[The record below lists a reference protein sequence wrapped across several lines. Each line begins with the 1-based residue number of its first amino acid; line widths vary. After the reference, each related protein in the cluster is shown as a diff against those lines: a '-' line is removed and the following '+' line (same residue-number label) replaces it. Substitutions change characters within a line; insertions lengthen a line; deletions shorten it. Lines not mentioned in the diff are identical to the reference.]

1 MTADN
6 SRLGGLHT
14 TLQSPSRQSLTS
26 FEDSDMKRFS
36 PAVGLV
42 LSLAVATP
50 AALAESGGRIPMR
63 DFFRHPDR
71 AYFRIS
77 GDGRTLSFMQPWER
91 RMNIYVQ
98 PVGSSA
104 APVRVT
110 SEKDRDIPDYF
121 WKGADRIVY
130 TKDFGGDEN
139 DHIVV
144 VDRHGGEPKDVTP
157 FPGVKAQ
164 IIDPL
169 VEFPDR
175 MLVGL
180 NKRVKEVF
188 DVYEL
193 DLASGKLTEIA
204 QNPGNITAWGADH
217 AGQLRFAI
225 ETDGVDQT
233 YLYRANP
240 KAPFAPVLK
249 TTFRDQF
256 APQFF
261 TADNRKLYVASNLGR
276 DKVAIVLVD
285 PASAKEERLV
295 YARDDVDVTG
305 VVWSKARKRPAYAIY
320 QTWKNERHYLDP
332 DAEQLF
338 TGLEKKLTGYEVTV
352 QSTTD
357 DESGLIVAATSDRT
371 QGTRYLY
378 DRRHD
383 RLTKLGDVAPWLPE
397 SRMAAMKPIHYPAR
411 DGLTING
418 YLTLPNGI
426 APKDLPVIVNP
437 HGGPWYR
444 DGWGFNPE
452 VQFLASRGYAVLQM
466 NYRGS
471 TGYGRKFWEAS
482 FRQWGLAMQDDVT
495 DGVEWLVKEGIA
507 DPKRVCIYGGS
518 YGGYATLEGLVK
530 TPDLYACG
538 VDYVGVSNLFT
549 FMNTIPPYWKPFLG
563 MMHEMV
569 GDPEKDK
576 ERLAAAS
583 PALHADRI
591 KAPLLIAQGARDPRV
606 NKDESD
612 QMVAA
617 LKARG
622 IDVPYIVK
630 DNEGHG
636 FSNEENQFAFYDAM
650 EAFLAKYL
658 GKSNQ

>member
-1 MTADN
+1 MN
-6 SRLGGLHT
+6 RLLPFAGI
-14 TLQSPSRQSLTS
+14 
-26 FEDSDMKRFS
+26 
-36 PAVGLV
+36 V
-42 LSLAVATP
+42 LSLGVATP
-50 AALAESGGRIPMR
+50 SASGASPGAIPMR

-77 GDGRTLSFMQPWER
+77 GDGKTLSFMQPWER
-91 RMNIYVQ
+91 RMNVYVQ
-98 PVGSSA
+98 PVGSKA
-104 APVRVT
+104 EPVRIT
-110 SEKDRDIPDYF
+110 AEKDRDIPDYF

-144 VDRHGGEPKDVTP
+144 VDRNGGEPKDVTP

-164 IIDPL
+164 IVDPL
-169 VEFPDR
+169 VEMPDR

-188 DVYEL
+188 DVYDL
-193 DLASGKLTEIA
+193 DLPSGKLTLVAE
-204 QNPGNITAWGADH
+204 NPGNITDWGADH
-217 AGQLRFAI
+217 AGQVRYAI
-225 ETDGVDQT
+225 ATDGVNRT
-233 YLYRANP
+233 YLYRDDAQS
-240 KAPFAPVLK
+240 AFRPVLT

-256 APQFF
+256 QPLLF
-261 TADNRKLYVASNLGR
+261 TADNRKLYVGSNLGR

-285 PASAKEERLV
+285 PATGKEGQVV
-295 YARDDVDVTG
+295 YERDDVDVQNIA
-305 VVWSKARKRPAYAIY
+305 WSRARQRASFVNY
-320 QTWKNERHYLDP
+320 QTWKLERHYLDP
-332 DAEQLF
+332 DARQLF
-338 TGLEKKLTGYEVTV
+338 ERLEARLPGYEVTL
-352 QSTTD
+352 QSLTD
-357 DESGLIVAATSDRT
+357 DESRMIVAATSDRT

-378 DRRHD
+378 DRKAD
-383 RLTKLGDVAPWLPE
+383 TLTKLADVAPWLPE
-397 SRMAAMKPIHYPAR
+397 ASMAAMRPIHYTTR
-411 DGLTING
+411 DGLTVNG
-418 YLTLPNGI
+418 YLTLPNGV
-426 APKDLPVIVNP
+426 APKKLPVVVNP

-452 VQFLASRGYAVLQM
+452 VQFLANRGYAVLQM

-471 TGYGRKFWEAS
+471 TGYGRRFWEAS
-482 FRQWGLAMQDDVT
+482 FKQWGFAMQDDIT

-507 DPKRVCIYGGS
+507 DPARICIYGGS

-569 GDPEKDK
+569 GDPAKD
-576 ERLAAAS
+576 EARLAAAS

-636 FSNEENQFAFYDAM
+636 FHNEENQFAFYEAM
-650 EAFLAKYL
+650 EQFLAKYL
-658 GKSNQ
+658 GHPVTTASPAKDAPREP

>member
-1 MTADN
+1 MN
-6 SRLGGLHT
+6 RLLPFAGI
-14 TLQSPSRQSLTS
+14 
-26 FEDSDMKRFS
+26 
-36 PAVGLV
+36 V
-42 LSLAVATP
+42 LSLGVATP
-50 AALAESGGRIPMR
+50 SASGASPGAIPMR

-77 GDGRTLSFMQPWER
+77 GDGKTLSFMQPWER
-91 RMNIYVQ
+91 RMNVYVQ
-98 PVGSSA
+98 PVGSKA
-104 APVRVT
+104 EPVRIT
-110 SEKDRDIPDYF
+110 AEKDRDIPDYF

-144 VDRHGGEPKDVTP
+144 VDRNGGEPKDVTP

-164 IIDPL
+164 IVDPL
-169 VEFPDR
+169 VEMPDR

-188 DVYEL
+188 DVYDL
-193 DLASGKLTEIA
+193 DLPSGKLTLVAE
-204 QNPGNITAWGADH
+204 NPGNITDWGADH
-217 AGQLRFAI
+217 AGQVRYAI
-225 ETDGVDQT
+225 ATDGVNRT
-233 YLYRANP
+233 YLYRDDAQS
-240 KAPFAPVLK
+240 AFRPVLT

-256 APQFF
+256 QPLLF
-261 TADNRKLYVASNLGR
+261 TADNRKLYVGSNLGR
-276 DKVAIVLVD
+276 DNVAIVLVD
-285 PASAKEERLV
+285 PATGKEGQVV
-295 YARDDVDVTG
+295 YERDDVDVQNIA
-305 VVWSKARKRPAYAIY
+305 WSRARQRASFVNY
-320 QTWKNERHYLDP
+320 QTWKLERHYLDP
-332 DAEQLF
+332 DARQLF
-338 TGLEKKLTGYEVTV
+338 ERLEARLPGYEVTL
-352 QSTTD
+352 QSLTD
-357 DESGLIVAATSDRT
+357 DESRMIVAATSDRT

-378 DRRHD
+378 DRKAD
-383 RLTKLGDVAPWLPE
+383 TLTKLADVAPWLPE
-397 SRMAAMKPIHYPAR
+397 ASMAAMKPIHYTTR
-411 DGLTING
+411 DGLTVNG
-418 YLTLPNGI
+418 YLTLPNGV
-426 APKDLPVIVNP
+426 APKKLPVVVNP

-452 VQFLASRGYAVLQM
+452 VQFLANRGYAVLQM

-471 TGYGRKFWEAS
+471 TGYGRRFWEAS
-482 FRQWGLAMQDDVT
+482 FKQWGFAMQDDIT

-507 DPKRVCIYGGS
+507 DPARICIYGGS

-569 GDPEKDK
+569 GDPAKD
-576 ERLAAAS
+576 EARLAAAS

-606 NKDESD
+606 NKGESD

-636 FSNEENQFAFYDAM
+636 FHNEENQFAFYEAM
-650 EAFLAKYL
+650 EQFLAKYL
-658 GKSNQ
+658 GHPVTTASPAKDAPREP

>member
-1 MTADN
+1 MT
-6 SRLGGLHT
+6 RL
-14 TLQSPSRQSLTS
+14 
-26 FEDSDMKRFS
+26 F
-36 PAVGLV
+36 PAAGLV
-42 LSLAVATP
+42 PAPSLVAP
-50 AALAESGGRIPMR
+50 GAAGQAGEPIPMR
-63 DFFRHPDR
+63 DFFRRPER

-91 RMNIYVQ
+91 RMNIFVQ
-98 PVGSSA
+98 PVGATA
-104 APVRVT
+104 APLRIT
-110 SEKDRDIPDYF
+110 AERDRDIPDYF
-121 WKGADRIVY
+121 WKGANRIVY
-130 TKDFGGDEN
+130 GKDFGGDEN

-144 VDRHGGEPKDVTP
+144 VDRRGGEPNDVTP

-169 VEFPDR
+169 DEFPDR
-175 MLVGL
+175 MLIGL
-180 NKRVKEVF
+180 NRRVNEVF

-193 DLASGKLTEIA
+193 DLSTGRLTEVA
-204 QNPGNITAWGADH
+204 ENPGNITAWGADH
-217 AGQLRFAI
+217 SGRLRYAI
-225 ETDGVDQT
+225 ATDGVNQT
-233 YLYRANP
+233 YLYRAD
-240 KAPFAPVLK
+240 AQDPFEPVLT

-285 PASAKEERLV
+285 PATGEEEEV
-295 YARDDVDVTG
+295 AYVRDDVDVAG
-305 VVWSKARKRPAYAIY
+305 AVWSRARKRAAYVSY
-320 QTWKNERHYLDP
+320 QTWKHERHYLDP
-332 DAEQLF
+332 DAERLF
-338 TGLEKKLTGYEVTV
+338 ARLAEKLPGYEVSL

-357 DESGLIVAATSDRT
+357 DESRMIVAATNDRT
-371 QGTRYLY
+371 QGARYLY
-378 DRRHD
+378 DRPTD

-397 SRMAAMKPIHYPAR
+397 TRMAAMKPIRYPTR
-411 DGLTING
+411 DGLTVDG
-418 YLTLPNGI
+418 YLTLPGGV
-426 APKDLPVIVNP
+426 APKRLPVVVNP
-437 HGGPWYR
+437 HGGPWHR

-466 NYRGS
+466 NFRGS

-482 FRQWGLAMQDDVT
+482 FRQWGYSMQDDIT
-495 DGVEWLVKEGIA
+495 DGVEWLVREGIA
-507 DPKRVCIYGGS
+507 DPKRICIYGGS
-518 YGGYATLEGLVK
+518 YGGYATLMALVK

-549 FMNTIPPYWKPFLG
+549 FMNTIPPYWKPYLA
-563 MMHEMV
+563 MMYEMV
-569 GDPEKDK
+569 GDPEKDR

-617 LKARG
+617 LTARG
-622 IDVPYIVK
+622 IDVPYIVR

-636 FSNEENQFAFYDAM
+636 FHNEENQFAFYEAM
-650 EAFLAKYL
+650 EAFLARYI
-658 GKSNQ
+658 GKPVN

>member
-1 MTADN
+1 MNKVFPFA
-6 SRLGGLHT
+6 
-14 TLQSPSRQSLTS
+14 
-26 FEDSDMKRFS
+26 
-36 PAVGLV
+36 GLV
-42 LSLAVATP
+42 LSLGVTAPGV
-50 AALAESGGRIPMR
+50 LAQTADPIPMR

-71 AYFRIS
+71 AYYRIS
-77 GDGRTLSFMQPWER
+77 GDGTTLSFMQPWER

-98 PVGSSA
+98 PVGSNA
-104 APVRVT
+104 EPVRLT
-110 SEKDRDIPDYF
+110 AEKDRDIPDYL

-144 VDRHGGEPKDVTP
+144 VDRRGGEPKDVTP
-157 FPGVKAQ
+157 FPGVKATVV
-164 IIDPL
+164 DPL

-175 MLVGL
+175 MLIGL

-193 DLASGKLTEIA
+193 DLASGKLELVA
-204 QNPGNITAWGADH
+204 ENPGNITAWGADH
-217 AGQLRFAI
+217 AGHLRYAMT
-225 ETDGVDQT
+225 TDGVNQT
-233 YLYRANP
+233 YLYRASA
-240 KAPFAPVLK
+240 KEPFKPVLT

-285 PASAKEERLV
+285 PATAKEEKLV
-295 YARDDVDVTG
+295 YARDDVDVAALA
-305 VVWSKARKRPAYAIY
+305 WSKARKRPAYAMY
-320 QTWKNERHYLDP
+320 QTWKNERHYLDD
-332 DAEQLF
+332 DARQVF
-338 TGLEKKLTGYEVTV
+338 GALEKKLPGYEIIV

-371 QGTRYLY
+371 QGARYLY
-378 DRRHD
+378 DRKSA

-397 SRMAAMKPIHYPAR
+397 ARMAAMKPIEYRTR
-411 DGLTING
+411 DGLTVNG
-418 YLTLPNGI
+418 YLTVPSGI
-426 APKDLPVIVNP
+426 ASKNLPVIVNP
-437 HGGPWYR
+437 HGGPWTR
-444 DGWGFNPE
+444 DTWGFNPE
-452 VQFLASRGYAVLQM
+452 VQFLASRGYAVLQV

-482 FRQWGLAMQDDVT
+482 FKQWGYSMQDDIT

-507 DPKRVCIYGGS
+507 DPKRICIYGGS
-518 YGGYATLEGLVK
+518 YGGYATLAGLVG

-636 FSNEENQFAFYDAM
+636 FHNEENQLAFYEAM
-650 EAFLAKYL
+650 EAFLAKYI
-658 GKSNQ
+658 GKSAGN

>member
-1 MTADN
+1 MN
-6 SRLGGLHT
+6 RLLPFAGI
-14 TLQSPSRQSLTS
+14 
-26 FEDSDMKRFS
+26 
-36 PAVGLV
+36 V
-42 LSLAVATP
+42 LSLGVATP
-50 AALAESGGRIPMR
+50 SASGASPGAIPMR

-77 GDGRTLSFMQPWER
+77 GDGKTLSFMQPWER
-91 RMNIYVQ
+91 RMNVYVQ
-98 PVGSSA
+98 PVGSKA
-104 APVRVT
+104 EPVRIT
-110 SEKDRDIPDYF
+110 AEKDRDIPDYF

-144 VDRHGGEPKDVTP
+144 VDRNGGEPKDVTP

-164 IIDPL
+164 IVDPL
-169 VEFPDR
+169 VEMPDR

-188 DVYEL
+188 DVYDL
-193 DLASGKLTEIA
+193 DLPSGKLTLVAE
-204 QNPGNITAWGADH
+204 NPGNITDWGADH
-217 AGQLRFAI
+217 AGQVRYAI
-225 ETDGVDQT
+225 ATDGVNRT
-233 YLYRANP
+233 YLYRDDAQS
-240 KAPFAPVLK
+240 AFRPVLT

-256 APQFF
+256 QPLLF
-261 TADNRKLYVASNLGR
+261 TADNRKLYVGSNLGR

-285 PASAKEERLV
+285 PATGKEGQVV
-295 YARDDVDVTG
+295 YERDDVDVQNIA
-305 VVWSKARKRPAYAIY
+305 WSRARQRASFVNY
-320 QTWKNERHYLDP
+320 QTWKLERHYLDP
-332 DAEQLF
+332 DARQLF
-338 TGLEKKLTGYEVTV
+338 ERLEARLPGYEVTL
-352 QSTTD
+352 QSLTD
-357 DESGLIVAATSDRT
+357 DESRMIVAATSDRT

-378 DRRHD
+378 DRKAD
-383 RLTKLGDVAPWLPE
+383 TLTKLADVAPWLPE
-397 SRMAAMKPIHYPAR
+397 ASMAAMKPIHYTTR
-411 DGLTING
+411 DGLTVNG
-418 YLTLPNGI
+418 YLTLPNGV
-426 APKDLPVIVNP
+426 APKKLPVVVNP

-452 VQFLASRGYAVLQM
+452 VQFLANRGYAVLQM

-471 TGYGRKFWEAS
+471 TGYGRRFWEAS
-482 FRQWGLAMQDDVT
+482 FKQWGFAMQDDIT

-507 DPKRVCIYGGS
+507 DPARICIYGGS

-569 GDPEKDK
+569 GDPAKD
-576 ERLAAAS
+576 EARLAAAS

-636 FSNEENQFAFYDAM
+636 FHNEENQFAFYEAM
-650 EAFLAKYL
+650 EQFLAKYL
-658 GKSNQ
+658 GHPVTTASPAKDAPREP

>member
-1 MTADN
+1 MNKLLPFA
-6 SRLGGLHT
+6 
-14 TLQSPSRQSLTS
+14 
-26 FEDSDMKRFS
+26 
-36 PAVGLV
+36 GLV
-42 LSLAVATP
+42 LSLGVTAP
-50 AALAESGGRIPMR
+50 AYGEDASAIPMR
-63 DFFRHPDR
+63 DFFRHPER

-98 PVGSSA
+98 PVGRA
-104 APVRVT
+104 AEPVRIT
-110 SEKDRDIPDYF
+110 AEKDRDIPDYF
-121 WKGADRIVY
+121 WKGPDRVVY

-139 DHIVV
+139 DHIVI
-144 VDRHGGEPKDVTP
+144 VDRRGGEPKDVTP
-157 FPGVKAQ
+157 YPGVKATVV
-164 IIDPL
+164 DPL

-175 MLVGL
+175 MLIGL

-188 DVYEL
+188 DVYTL
-193 DLASGKLTEIA
+193 DLSTGKLTLVAE
-204 QNPGNITAWGADH
+204 NPGNFTAWGADH
-217 AGQLRFAI
+217 AGHLRYAI
-225 ETDGVDQT
+225 ATDGVNQT
-233 YLYRANP
+233 YLYRAT
-240 KAPFAPVLK
+240 AAGPFKPVIT
-249 TTFRDQF
+249 TTFREQF

-261 TADNRKLYVASNLGR
+261 TADNHKLYVASNLGR

-285 PASAKEERLV
+285 PATAKEEKIV
-295 YARDDVDVTG
+295 YSRDDVDIG
-305 VVWSKARKRPAYAIY
+305 ALAWSKARKRPAYAMY

-332 DAEQLF
+332 DAQQVF
-338 TGLEKKLTGYEVTV
+338 TRLEEKLPGYEVTV

-371 QGTRYLY
+371 QGARYLY
-378 DRRHD
+378 DRKRDH
-383 RLTKLGDVAPWLPE
+383 LAKLGDVAPWLPE
-397 SRMAAMKPIHYPAR
+397 AKLASMKPIRYTTR
-411 DGLTING
+411 DGLVVNG
-418 YLTLPNGI
+418 YLTLPNGV
-426 APKDLPVIVNP
+426 APRNLPAIVNP

-471 TGYGRKFWEAS
+471 VGYGRTFWESS
-482 FRQWGLAMQDDVT
+482 FKQWGFTMQDDIS
-495 DGVEWLVKEGIA
+495 DGVAWLVKEGIA
-507 DPKRVCIYGGS
+507 DPKRICIYGGS

-530 TPDLYACG
+530 TPELYACG

-576 ERLAAAS
+576 ERLAATS

-617 LKARG
+617 LKSRG

-636 FSNEENQFAFYDAM
+636 FHNEENQFEFYEAM
-650 EAFLAKYL
+650 EKFLETYI
-658 GKSNQ
+658 GKPVN

>member
-1 MTADN
+1 MN
-6 SRLGGLHT
+6 RLLPFAG
-14 TLQSPSRQSLTS
+14 
-26 FEDSDMKRFS
+26 F
-36 PAVGLV
+36 V
-42 LSLAVATP
+42 LSLGVATP
-50 AALAESGGRIPMR
+50 ASSADAIPMR

-71 AYFRIS
+71 AYYRIS
-77 GDGRTLSFMQPWER
+77 GDGKTLSFMQPWER

-98 PVGSSA
+98 PLGSGA
-104 APVRVT
+104 EPVRVT

-139 DHIVV
+139 DHVVV
-144 VDRHGGEPKDVTP
+144 VDRRGGEPRDVTP
-157 FPGVKAQ
+157 FEGVKAQ

-175 MLVGL
+175 MLIGL

-193 DLASGKLTEIA
+193 DLASGKLMQVA

-217 AGQLRFAI
+217 AGQLRYAI
-225 ETDGVDQT
+225 ATDGVNQT
-233 YLYRANP
+233 YLYRDDV
-240 KAPFAPVLK
+240 KAPFKAVLT
-249 TTFRDQF
+249 TTFRDNF

-261 TADNRKLYVASNLGR
+261 TADNRKLYVASNIGR

-285 PASAKEERLV
+285 PATAKEEKVV
-295 YARDDVDVTG
+295 YARDDVDVDG
-305 VVWSKARKRPAYAIY
+305 VVWSKARKRPAYVSY
-320 QTWKNERHYLDP
+320 QTWKSARHYLDD
-332 DAEQLF
+332 DARRLF
-338 TGLEKKLTGYEVTV
+338 KRLEEKLAGYEVTV

-357 DESGLIVAATSDRT
+357 DESGLIVAATNDRT
-371 QGTRYLY
+371 QGTRYFY
-378 DRRHD
+378 DRKAD

-397 SRMAAMKPIHYPAR
+397 AKMAAVKPIEYKTR
-411 DGLTING
+411 DGLTVHG
-418 YLTLPNGI
+418 YLTVPNGVT
-426 APKDLPVIVNP
+426 PKKLPVIVNP
-437 HGGPWYR
+437 HGGPWAR
-444 DGWGFNPE
+444 DSWGFNPE
-452 VQFLASRGYAVLQM
+452 VQFLASRGYAVLQV

-471 TGYGRKFWEAS
+471 TGYGRKFWESS
-482 FRQWGLAMQDDVT
+482 FKQWGFAMQDDVT
-495 DGVEWLVKEGIA
+495 DGVEWMIKEGTA
-507 DPKRVCIYGGS
+507 DPARICIYGGS

-549 FMNTIPPYWKPFLG
+549 FMKTIPPYWKPFLA

-569 GDPEKDK
+569 GDPDKDN

-583 PALHADRI
+583 PALNADRI
-591 KAPLLIAQGARDPRV
+591 KAPLLIAQGANDPRV

-617 LKARG
+617 LKKRG

-636 FSNEENQFAFYDAM
+636 FHNEENQFAFYEAM
-650 EAFLAKYL
+650 EKFLDKYI
-658 GKSNQ
+658 GKRAN

>member
-1 MTADN
+1 
-6 SRLGGLHT
+6 
-14 TLQSPSRQSLTS
+14 
-26 FEDSDMKRFS
+26 MKRFF
-36 PAVGLV
+36 PFAGLI
-42 LSLAVATP
+42 LSLGISAP
-50 AALAESGGRIPMR
+50 ASAQPSGTIPMR
-63 DFFRHPDR
+63 DFFRNPDR

-77 GDGRTLSFMQPWER
+77 GDGKTLSFMQPWER

-98 PVGSSA
+98 PVGSTA
-104 APVRVT
+104 EPVRIT
-110 SEKDRDIPDYF
+110 AEKDRDIPDYF
-121 WKGADRIVY
+121 WKGADRVVY

-139 DHIVV
+139 DHVVV

-157 FPGVKAQ
+157 YPGVKAQ

-175 MLVGL
+175 MLIGL

-204 QNPGNITAWGADH
+204 QNPGNITTWGADH
-217 AGQLRFAI
+217 AGKLRYAI
-225 ETDGVDQT
+225 ETDGVEQT
-233 YLYRANP
+233 YLYRAD
-240 KAPFAPVLK
+240 ASGPFKPVLK

-256 APQFF
+256 VPQVF

-285 PASAKEERLV
+285 PATAREEEMI
-295 YARDDVDVTG
+295 YARDDVDVGG
-305 VVWSKARKRPAYAIY
+305 VVWSKARKRLAYANY

-332 DAEQLF
+332 DAKSLF
-338 TGLEKKLTGYEVTV
+338 ERLEAKVPGYEVIV

-378 DRRHD
+378 DRKHD
-383 RLTKLGDVAPWLPE
+383 RLTKLGDVTPWLPE
-397 SRMAAMKPIHYPAR
+397 AMMAAVKPIEYKSR
-411 DGLTING
+411 DGLTIHG
-418 YLTLPNGI
+418 YLTVPNG
-426 APKDLPVIVNP
+426 AAAKKLPVIVNP
-437 HGGPWYR
+437 HGGPWFR

-452 VQFLASRGYAVLQM
+452 VQFLASRGYAVLQV

-482 FRQWGLAMQDDVT
+482 FKEWGFKMQDDIT
-495 DGVEWLVKEGIA
+495 DGVQWLIKEGIA
-507 DPKRVCIYGGS
+507 DPKRICIYGGS

-549 FMNTIPPYWKPFLG
+549 FMKTIPPYWKPFLG

-576 ERLAAAS
+576 ERMTAAS
-583 PALHADRI
+583 PALNADRI
-591 KAPLLIAQGARDPRV
+591 KVPLLIAQGANDPRV

-636 FSNEENQFAFYDAM
+636 FHNEENQFAFYEAM
-650 EAFLAKYL
+650 ETFLDKYI
-658 GKSNQ
+658 GSKSVN